1 MRKKFCPPNTFCID
15 EDNIFNLFLTF
26 IIVST
31 LLFYLFNNYNLQDK
45 KQDKIIINNIDQ
57 EKDIYDRLKEPP
69 GRSYYG
75 KGIPINIR
83 TRGEPNNYSQIGI
96 LTSTTNPNDIKPLYG
111 RQTYRG
117 SNLWNYYT
125 ALDSHLSTKIPI
137 ETNRNC
143 IETHGC
149 SEINSGDNIN
159 IINSTDEYKVNL
171 YPYNDLQYI
180 PYL

>member
-1 MRKKFCPPNTFCID
+1 MKKS
-15 EDNIFNLFLTF
+15 NINFLY
-26 IIVST
+26 IVIG
-31 LLFYLFNNYNLQDK
+31 LLFS
-45 KQDKIIINNIDQ
+45 IIIL
-57 EKDIYDRLKEPP
+57 KDKDLDIKIFTIKDDEELEEPKRYYDSKYTTRN
-69 GRSYYG
+69 RMR
-75 KGIPINIR
+75 INVP
-83 TRGEPNNYSQIGI
+83 TRGEPPPYQQVGI
-96 LTSTTNPNDIKPLYG
+96 LTDTDNPENIKPLYG

-143 IETHGC
+143 TETHGC